1 VTGPQPPV
9 VAVSV
14 PLLPLRELPTAAA
27 RSGWSG
33 TGSCDAHQGW
43 AEWHA
48 VGSGVDVKAD
58 SRQEVEDA
66 IASVDDVR
74 VGHPSMGVPRQGLPV
89 PEHLSV

>member
-1 VTGPQPPV
+1 M
-9 VAVSV
+9 
-14 PLLPLRELPTAAA
+14 PLLPLREVPTAAP

-43 AEWHA
+43 AERHA
-48 VGSGVDVKAD
+48 VGSCVDVKAD

-66 IASVDDVR
+66 IAAMDDVWG
-74 VGHPSMGVPRQGLPV
+74 GHPSMGVPGQGLPA